1 MKQVFLMSSCA
12 LSQTGFTLWNLVS
25 RDCQNVH
32 VPILSMGK
40 HSTFCFHC
48 FENSVIIISETHN
61 CIIVF
66 EYGNCASFYPFSPL
80 QSWISYSNTTE
91 ASIYWATRLVGHVWH
106 SGILVL
112 VAFNGAFKF
121 AVQGMFQHVHI
132 NYSLA
137 KPTLKTIGFGGAR
150 YGA

>member
-1 MKQVFLMSSCA
+1 MFMSPFYPWANIA
-12 LSQTGFTLWNLVS
+12 LSAFIVL
-25 RDCQNVH
+25 
-32 VPILSMGK
+32 K
-40 HSTFCFHC
+40 
-48 FENSVIIISETHN
+48 NSVIIISETHN

-137 KPTLKTIGFGGAR
+137 KPH
-150 YGA
+150 